1 MSKHYFGAT
10 DVGRMRQNN
19 EDAFFVQPVLGGAY
33 LAGCVIDG
41 VGGYEGGEVAAAI
54 AQQVLPDYLRIPS
67 GDVPT
72 MMLEA
77 MMAANEKIIAEKR
90 QAPALA
96 DMACVA
102 TLVLVNEAENSLHY
116 IHVGDTRLYLFRD
129 GTLVKVSKDHSFVGF
144 LEDNGRLSEPEALAH
159 PKRNE
164 IDKALGFEP
173 NLKRDYFDFGSSPFL
188 PGDVLLLCS
197 DGLTDLVP
205 AAGIVQVLESGDTLQ
220 QQAMTLIESANEQGG
235 KDNITVVLLQ
245 HSRQPQKQRAL
256 KPKKKAAPKE
266 RAPKKPEPAKSAVS
280 VTPAKDQPVKGTVR
294 PKRSGRNTVIALALL
309 STVLAIALIFVL
321 WRQNGPALKTDELAG
336 TEEGA
341 QLARLFAV
349 NNGDTLDLPAYTLAQ
364 PVVLADSLK
373 VAQDTVFIN
382 GNGMH
387 LKASEQFKGVAISLL
402 PGNKLTI
409 LQDVVLEGFTVGLQI
424 GQQTVRLKN
433 VQFLNCAVPVKH
445 GASVPVNSP
454 HNLTIKD
461 SVFFTTDTL
470 SR

>member
-1 MSKHYFGAT
+1 MNKNYFGAT

-72 MMLEA
+72 MMQEA
-77 MMAANEKIIAEKR
+77 MLVTNEKILAEKR
-90 QAPALA
+90 KNPALA

-102 TLVLVNEAENSLHY
+102 TMVLVNEGENNFHY
-116 IHVGDTRLYLFRD
+116 IHVGDTRLYLYRD
-129 GTLVKVSKDHSFVGF
+129 GSLVKVSKDHSFVGF
-144 LEDNGRLSEPEALAH
+144 LEDNGRLPEVEAMHH

-164 IDKALGFEP
+164 IDKALGFEQ

-205 AAGIVQVLESGDTLQ
+205 ASGITRILDSGADLQ
-220 QQAMTLIESANEQGG
+220 QQTIGLITAANEAGG

-266 RAPKKPEPAKSAVS
+266 AASKKMKHHQLEAQPSPPKEPAR
-280 VTPAKDQPVKGTVR
+280 QPDRQEK
-294 PKRSGRNTVIALALL
+294 KIGRNTVVALGLL
-309 STVLAIALIFVL
+309 SAILAIALIWVL
-321 WRQNGPALKTDELAG
+321 WRQNGPTPKE
-336 TEEGA
+336 TEGLVNED
-341 QLARLFAV
+341 AV
-349 NNGDTLDLPAYTLAQ
+349 KLVQMFTGNREDTLQLPAYTLAQ
-364 PVVLADSLK
+364 PVVLSDSLQ
-373 VAQDTVFIN
+373 VAGDTVFIQ

-387 LKASEQFKGVAISLL
+387 LKASEQYEGPAIALM
-402 PGNKLTI
+402 PGNKELVV
-409 LQDVVLEGFTVGLQI
+409 QDLVVEGFAIGLHVINQR
-424 GQQTVRLKN
+424 VRLKN
-433 VQFLNCAVPVKH
+433 VQFLNCAVPVQY
-445 GASVPVNSP
+445 GNTAPVNSP

-461 SVFFTTDTL
+461 SVFFNTDTL